1 MELCFA
7 VVISNNTTRATHTV
21 EAHSDGS
28 EILWFFGT
36 HNWALEVCN
45 FWNCFAKHKPQEQ
58 QIKPPG
64 QQPEASE
71 QRARQGKARQ
81 GTLEAS
87 FGVLGSPAA
96 SQGPVLVPRSRH
108 KRCQGP
114 GASQKLLREGVG
126 YLQECK
132 TRGWAKCPIPIAK
145 PWRTIAKKK
154 TLQNHCKPQQ
164 KPRQNHG
171 TP

>member
-1 MELCFA
+1 MVAKSYGFLVPTTGLWKC
-7 VVISNNTTRATHTV
+7 VIFGIVLQSISHKSSKLS
-21 EAHSDGS
+21 HQDSSQKHQSS
-28 EILWFFGT
+28 E
-36 HNWALEVCN
+36 
-45 FWNCFAKHKPQEQ
+45 
-58 QIKPPG
+58 
-64 QQPEASE
+64 
-71 QRARQGKARQ
+71 QGKARQ

-164 KPRQNHG
+164 KPMQNHG